1 MSYDSIYLK
10 YENIASNTLVQIAN
24 MNKNSKNLTA
34 AVDKHGE
41 MKTEKSSISKNW
53 NQI

>member
-1 MSYDSIYLK
+1 MIQFT
-10 YENIASNTLVQIAN
+10 YENIASNTLVQKAN

-41 MKTEKSSISKNW
+41 MNTEKSSISKSW